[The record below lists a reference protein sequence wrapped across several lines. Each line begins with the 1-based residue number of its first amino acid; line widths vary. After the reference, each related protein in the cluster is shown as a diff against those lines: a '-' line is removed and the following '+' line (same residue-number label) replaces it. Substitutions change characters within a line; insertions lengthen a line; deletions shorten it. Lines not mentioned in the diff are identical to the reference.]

1 MRTRGVS
8 ISATRHDMSKPAK
21 TYNEQIAV
29 LVDRGLVV
37 RDIAFVEHCLAH
49 HNYYRLSPYR
59 FPFTVKG
66 SPDCFSPGTTFEDV
80 WNLYVFDRELRHL
93 VLEATKRVEISG
105 RSRLAYELGHALG
118 PLSYVDNKNFLRQEI
133 HAGTLKRLKEELD
146 RSKEVF
152 VRHHKNTLGMDWPPI
167 WVIVEVA
174 SYGSVSSL
182 LTRIK
187 EPHIRQAV
195 ASSYFLDE
203 TTFCSLFHHLSL
215 VRNTAAHHS
224 RLWNR
229 KFAVKFKLP
238 RKKPKNLWE
247 NFHHEP
253 AGQKDQ
259 GEKQERHI
267 YNTLVLLIHLM
278 RCIDAGCDWPNRL
291 HRHLLSLNAALFSH
305 MGFPD
310 DWAERPIWKSLR

>member
-1 MRTRGVS
+1 
-8 ISATRHDMSKPAK
+8 MSKPAK
-21 TYNEQIAV
+21 TYKEQIE
-29 LVDRGLVV
+29 LLTGRGLAIQ
-37 RDIAFVEHCLAH
+37 DIDFVEHCLAH

-59 FPFTVKG
+59 FPFTIEGK
-66 SPDCFSPGTTFEDV
+66 PDCFSPGATFEDI
-80 WNLYVFDRELRHL
+80 WDLYVFDRKLRHL
-93 VLEATKRVEISG
+93 ILEATKRVEISC

-118 PLSYVDNKNFLRQEI
+118 QLSYIDDNNFQRPDI
-133 HAGTLKRLKEELD
+133 HSGTLSRLKEELD
-146 RSKEVF
+146 RSKETF
-152 VRHHKNTLGMDWPPI
+152 VGHHKNNLGMVWPPV

-182 LTRIK
+182 LNRIK
-187 EPHIRQAV
+187 EPRIRQAV
-195 ASSYFLDE
+195 ANSYFLDE
-203 TTFCSLFHHLSL
+203 TTFCSLFHHLSI

-238 RKKPKNLWE
+238 RKKPVHLWE

-253 AGQKDQ
+253 LGEKDKGQ
-259 GEKQERHI
+259 KQERHI

-278 RCIDAGCDWPNRL
+278 CCIAPDCDWSHRL
-291 HRHLLSLNAALFSH
+291 RRHLLTLKPTLYSN

-310 DWAERPIWKSLR
+310 NWKERPIWKSLG

>member
-1 MRTRGVS
+1 
-8 ISATRHDMSKPAK
+8 MSKPAK
-21 TYNEQIAV
+21 TYKEQIE
-29 LVDRGLVV
+29 LLIGRGLAVK
-37 RDIAFVEHCLAH
+37 DIGFVEHCLAH

-59 FPFTVKG
+59 FPFTVAG
-66 SPDCFSPGTTFEDV
+66 NADTFAPGATFEDI

-93 VLEATKRVEISG
+93 ILEATKRVEISC
-105 RSRLAYELGHALG
+105 RSRLAYELGHSLG
-118 PLSYVDNKNFLRQEI
+118 PLSYVDSVNFQRPEI
-133 HAGTLKRLKEELD
+133 HAGTLARLKDELD

-152 VRHHKNTLGMDWPPI
+152 VGHHKNNLGMEWPPV

-182 LTRIK
+182 LARVK
-187 EPHIRQAV
+187 DPKIRQAV
-195 ASSYFLDE
+195 ASTYGLDE
-203 TTFCSLFHHLSL
+203 TTFCSLFHHLSI

-238 RKKPKNLWE
+238 RKKPAHLWE

-253 AGQKDQ
+253 EGERDKGQ
-259 GEKQERHI
+259 KQERHI

-278 RCIDAGCDWPNRL
+278 SCIAPQSDWSHRL
-291 HRHLLSLNAALFSH
+291 YRHLLTLNPRLYPN

-310 DWAERPIWKSLR
+310 DWRQRPIWHGFE